1 MPDLPEPSASA
12 VETFIARWKNSGAA
26 ERANAQLYLSELC
39 DLLALPRPDPT
50 LPDDAQ
56 NAYVFERSVH
66 RPRPDGTVTTGR
78 IDLYRRRAFVL
89 ETKQGVENSDAA
101 PKLGH
106 GKRGTAAWDLALEK
120 AYHQACGY
128 VKDLPAA
135 EGRPPFVIVCDVGH
149 CFELYSE
156 FTCTGGTYVR
166 FPDPHKHRI
175 TLDDLRL
182 QPVRD
187 RLRRLWLDP
196 LSLDPSRQ
204 SARVTREIAA
214 VLARLATSLESDGHD
229 AQIVDSFL
237 QRCLFSLFAEDT
249 GLLPQKAFTGVI
261 QRSLNHPQGQV
272 AFFTQVW
279 REMDHGADFS
289 TLLNDRI
296 RRFNGEF
303 FRHHNALPLNK
314 AQLQLLSDA
323 SAADWTTAIFGT
335 FLERAL
341 DPSTRHKFDA
351 KRSPRSTHKTGALH
365 LRFSTVTSAACA

>member
-1 MPDLPEPSASA
+1 MPDLPEPSAA

-149 CFELYSE
+149 CFEIYSE

-229 AQIVDSFL
+229 AQIVASFL